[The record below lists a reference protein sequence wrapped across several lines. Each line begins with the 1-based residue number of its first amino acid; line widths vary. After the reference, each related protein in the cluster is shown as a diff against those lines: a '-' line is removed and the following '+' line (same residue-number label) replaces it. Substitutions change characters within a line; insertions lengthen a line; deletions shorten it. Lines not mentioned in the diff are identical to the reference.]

1 MAYFLSDAKLINFDE
16 VELYVM
22 ILYGVSLISREGL
35 VQSES
40 GAFFFSF
47 ALFKI
52 IEVFIPTIFFVPIV
66 QHCTLMSLPC
76 IV

>member
-35 VQSES
+35 VQ
-40 GAFFFSF
+40 
-47 ALFKI
+47 
-52 IEVFIPTIFFVPIV
+52 
-66 QHCTLMSLPC
+66 
-76 IV
+76 